1 MEYSF
6 TLTYRLP
13 DDAADVDETVERLG
27 EAGCNDA
34 LIGLGQSGRIAL
46 AFDREANSAREA
58 MVSALGDVKRAI
70 PAASLIEAS
79 PDLVGLSDVAE
90 IVGVS
95 RQNMRKLM
103 MNSASFPSPIHAGS
117 TVIWHL
123 AHILAWLD
131 AKGCYEFDTKI
142 LEVAGSAMLINFAKE
157 SRQHGANIPSDIS
170 EVTA

>member
-13 DDAADVDETVERLG
+13 AYDCDVDETVERLG
-27 EAGCNDA
+27 EAGCHDA
-34 LIGLGQSGRIAL
+34 LIGLGQPGRIAL
-46 AFDREANSAREA
+46 AFAREANTAREA

-70 PAASLIEAS
+70 PAATLIEAS

-90 IVGVS
+90 VVGVS

-103 MNSASFPSPIHAGS
+103 MNSPSFPSPVHAGS
-117 TVIWHL
+117 TVVWHL
-123 AHILAWLD
+123 AHILAWLE

-142 LEVAGSAMLINFAKE
+142 FEVAETAMLINFAKE

-170 EVTA
+170 ALTT